1 MKYPLLITLFFY
13 SFLPLISFAQSSVDS
28 SLNSSYYTLNK
39 INIVG
44 NKQTKEKII
53 LREIP
58 LKIGDSIEIK
68 ALDDFLKKSQQ
79 NIINTSLFNFATID
93 TVLGQNHTLTLQVKV
108 IERWYLWPNPIF
120 EISERNFN
128 TWLEN
133 PNLERVSY
141 GCYVVKNN
149 FRGRKENIQF
159 RIRLGYA
166 EQYGFAYNIPYLNK
180 KQNLGLGMAFS
191 LSRNH
196 EIQYKSENNKQ
207 VFYKDPDKYV
217 RQELGARI
225 RLGYRIGI
233 YGSHSIELR
242 YNEANII
249 DTVQFITKNYFSNN
263 ATKTQFFSLNFQF
276 RDDRRDNKAY
286 PLTGYYTALDIT
298 QVGFG
303 LLKNEDFSVFR
314 TEIMYNRYDNLWKR
328 FYLAEGIK
336 LKLSPNSNQPYFVQ
350 RGLGFADFVRGYE
363 LYVIDG
369 QNYGLIRSNIK
380 YQLVKPH
387 VQKLAWVPSE
397 KFNTF
402 HYAFYV
408 NLFAD
413 AAYVS
418 DMEYVENN
426 FLANKFIYGT
436 GIGIDFV
443 TYYDLVFRIE
453 GALNGLN
460 KTGIFLHLVAPI

>member
-1 MKYPLLITLFFY
+1 MRRSRCVFLFLFSLCFFESFSQTLVDTFALRKYTIGNITL
-13 SFLPLISFAQSSVDS
+13 S
-28 SLNSSYYTLNK
+28 
-39 INIVG
+39 G
-44 NKQTKEKII
+44 NKKTKDKII

-58 LKIGDSIEIK
+58 FRTGDIVLKNDFPELIK
-68 ALDDFLKKSQQ
+68 RAQQ

-93 TVLGQNHTLTLQVKV
+93 TVVENDTVVKLLVKV
-108 IERWYLWPNPIF
+108 TERWYLWPNPIF

-141 GCYVVKNN
+141 GCYLVKNN

-159 RIRLGYA
+159 RVRLGYA
-166 EQYGFAYNIPYLNK
+166 EQYGFAYNVPYLNK
-180 KQNLGLGMAFS
+180 KQNLGLGFSFAF
-191 LSRNH
+191 SRNH
-196 EIQYKSENNKQ
+196 EIQYKSKNNKQ
-207 VFYKDPDKYV
+207 VFYKDRDKYV
-217 RQELGARI
+217 REEWGTRI

-233 YGSHSIELR
+233 YNSHSLELR
-242 YNEANII
+242 YNKASVA
-249 DTVQFITKNYFSNN
+249 DTLKFITQNYFSNN
-263 ATKTQFFSLNFQF
+263 ANRTQFFSLNYQF
-276 RDDRRDNKAY
+276 REDQRDNKPY
-286 PLTGYYTALDIT
+286 PLKGFIGLIDIT
-298 QVGFG
+298 RIGFG
-303 LLKNEDFSVFR
+303 ILKNEDFKVFR
-314 TEIMYNRYDNLWKR
+314 TEIIFNRYDKLSNR
-328 FYLAEGIK
+328 FYVAEGIK
-336 LKLSPNSNQPYFVQ
+336 LKLSPNANQPYSVQ
-350 RGLGFADFVRGYE
+350 RGLGFSDFVRGYE

-369 QNYGLIRSNIK
+369 QNYGLLKTNIK

-387 VQKLAWVPSE
+387 IQKLSWVPSE

-413 AAYVS
+413 GAYVV
-418 DMEYVENN
+418 DTQYTKDN

-443 TYYDLVFRIE
+443 TYYDLVFRVE
-453 GALNGLN
+453 GAINGLN

>member
-1 MKYPLLITLFFY
+1 MKNLVVFF
-13 SFLPLISFAQSSVDS
+13 LISLVVLKSSGQTVMDS
-28 SLNSSYYTLNK
+28 TSQKKYILGSISLF
-39 INIVG
+39 G
-44 NKQTKEKII
+44 NKKTKDKII

-58 LKIGDSIEIK
+58 AKLGDTINADELSD
-68 ALDDFLKKSQQ
+68 LLKKSQQ
-79 NIINTSLFNFATID
+79 NIINTSLFNFATVD
-93 TVLGQNHTLTLQVKV
+93 TQNVKSDTLHVLVKV

-133 PNLERVSY
+133 PNMERVSY
-141 GCYVVKNN
+141 GFYIVKNN

-159 RIRLGYA
+159 RARFGYA

-180 KQNLGLGMAFS
+180 KQNLGLGLSFAY
-191 LSRNH
+191 SRNH

-207 VFYKDPDKYV
+207 IFYKDPNKYV

-233 YGSHSIELR
+233 YGSHSLELR
-242 YNEANII
+242 YNEARVE
-249 DTVQFITKNYFSNN
+249 DTIRFITQNYFSRN

-276 RDDRRDNKAY
+276 RQDERDNKPY
-286 PLTGYYTALDIT
+286 PLNGFIAILDVT

-303 LLKNEDFSVFR
+303 LLKEEDFNVFR
-314 TEIMYNRYDNLWKR
+314 TELLFNRYDKLWNR
-328 FYLAEGIK
+328 VYAAEGIK
-336 LKLSPNSNQPYFVQ
+336 FKLSPNANQPYFVQ
-350 RGLGFADFVRGYE
+350 RGLGFSDFVRGYE

-369 QNYGLIRSNIK
+369 QSYGLLKTNLK

-387 VQKLAWVPSE
+387 VQKLSWVPSE

-413 AAYVS
+413 AAYVV
-418 DMEYVENN
+418 DNEYARNN

-443 TYYDLVFRIE
+443 TYYDLVFRVE
-453 GALNGLN
+453 GAVNAQH

>member
-1 MKYPLLITLFFY
+1 MKPHILFLFSFLFFLE
-13 SFLPLISFAQSSVDS
+13 SHAQTSSDS
-28 SLNSSYYTLNK
+28 SYQKRYVLEKISISGNSK
-39 INIVG
+39 
-44 NKQTKEKII
+44 TKEKII

-58 LKIGDSIEIK
+58 IKVGDTIL
-68 ALDDFLKKSQQ
+68 AQDLNVLVKKSQQ
-79 NIINTSLFNFATID
+79 NLINTSLFNFASID
-93 TVLGQNHTLTLQVKV
+93 TLFGNANTIELAIKV

-128 TWLEN
+128 SWLEN
-133 PNLERVSY
+133 PNLDRVSY
-141 GCYVVKNN
+141 GFYIVKNN

-159 RIRLGYA
+159 RLRLGYA

-180 KQNLGLGMAFS
+180 KQNLGLALSFAY
-191 LSRNH
+191 SRNH

-207 VFYKDPDKYV
+207 LFFKDPNKYV

-233 YGSHSIELR
+233 YGSHSAELR
-242 YNEANII
+242 YNQAHVI
-249 DTVQFITKNYFSNN
+249 DTIKDISQNYFSKNSNN
-263 ATKTQFFSLNFQF
+263 TQFLSINFQF
-276 RDDRRDNKAY
+276 RQDERDNRPY
-286 PLTGYYTALDIT
+286 PLNGFIAVLDLT

-303 LLKNEDFSVFR
+303 ILKGEDFNVFR
-314 TEIMYNRYDNLWKR
+314 TEFLFNKYDKLGNR
-328 FYLAEGIK
+328 FYAAEGVK
-336 LKLSPNSNQPYFVQ
+336 LKLSPTSNQPYFVQ

-363 LYVIDG
+363 LYVVDG
-369 QNYGLIRSNIK
+369 QSYGLLKTNIK

-387 VQKLAWVPSE
+387 VQKLNWVPSE
-397 KFNTF
+397 KFNTL

-413 AAYVS
+413 AAYVV
-418 DMEYVENN
+418 DTEYAKDN
-426 FLANKFIYGT
+426 FLANKFMYGT

-443 TYYDLVFRIE
+443 TYYDLVFRLE
-453 GALNGLN
+453 GAVNGLN

>member
-1 MKYPLLITLFFY
+1 MRYIF
-13 SFLPLISFAQSSVDS
+13 SFLLLLSGFLPVATMAQNFADSAKHEAYLI
-28 SLNSSYYTLNK
+28 LGNIK
-39 INIVG
+39 IQG

-53 LREIP
+53 LREFP
-58 LKIGDSIEIK
+58 LKTGDTIAVSEV
-68 ALDDFLKKSQQ
+68 AEFLKKSQQ

-93 TVLGQNHTLTLQVKV
+93 SSVDSNQRLNLQVKV

-120 EISERNFN
+120 EIAERNFN

-133 PNLERVSY
+133 PNLDRVSY

-159 RIRLGYA
+159 RVRLGYA

-191 LSRNH
+191 FSRNH

-207 VFYKDPDKYV
+207 VFYKDPNNYV
-217 RQELGARI
+217 REELGARI

-242 YNEANII
+242 YNEAKVV
-249 DTVQFITKNYFSNN
+249 DTLRYITKNYFSNN
-263 ATKTQFFSLNFQF
+263 NIKTQFLSLNFQF

-286 PLTGYYTALDIT
+286 PLTGYFAALDVT

-314 TEIMYNRYDNLWKR
+314 TELLYNRYDHLWKR

-363 LYVIDG
+363 IYVIDG

-387 VQKLAWVPSE
+387 VQKLSWVPSE

-418 DMEYVENN
+418 DMEYTENN

-443 TYYDLVFRIE
+443 TYYDLVFRVE
-453 GALNGLN
+453 AALNGLN
-460 KTGIFLHLVAPI
+460 KTGLFLHLVAPI

>member
-1 MKYPLLITLFFY
+1 MKHLFLTLLYLITFSVCFSQNLSDSTSKKKY
-13 SFLPLISFAQSSVDS
+13 IIGSISLS
-28 SLNSSYYTLNK
+28 
-39 INIVG
+39 G
-44 NKQTKEKII
+44 NKKTKDKII
-53 LREIP
+53 LREFP
-58 LKIGDSIEIK
+58 FKTGDTLWAK
-68 ALDDFLKKSQQ
+68 DFPVLVKRAQQ
-79 NIINTSLFNFATID
+79 NMINTSLFNFATID
-93 TVLGQNHTLTLQVKV
+93 TVATSNNRVDLFVKV

-141 GCYVVKNN
+141 GAYVVKNN

-159 RIRLGYA
+159 RVRLGYA

-180 KQNLGLGMAFS
+180 KQNLGLGFS
-191 LSRNH
+191 FASSRNH

-207 VFYKDPDKYV
+207 VFYKDPNNYV
-217 RQELGARI
+217 RDELGARI
-225 RLGYRIGI
+225 RLGYRNGI
-233 YGSHSIELR
+233 YASHSMELR
-242 YNEANII
+242 YNQANVA
-249 DTVQFITKNYFSNN
+249 DTIKYITQNYFSNN
-263 ATKTQFFSLNFQF
+263 ANTTRFLSLNFQF
-276 RDDRRDNKAY
+276 RQDERDNKPY
-286 PLTGYYTALDIT
+286 PLQGFVAALDVT

-303 LLKNEDFSVFR
+303 ILKDENFSVFR
-314 TEIMYNRYDNLWKR
+314 TEILYNRYDKLYNRL
-328 FYLAEGIK
+328 YLAEGIK
-336 LKLSPNSNQPYFVQ
+336 FKLSPNAKQPYFVQ
-350 RGLGFADFVRGYE
+350 RGLGFSDFVRGYE

-369 QNYGLIRSNIK
+369 QNYGLLKTNIK

-387 VQKLAWVPSE
+387 VQKLKWVPSE

-413 AAYVS
+413 AAYVV
-418 DMEYVENN
+418 DTEYANEN

-436 GIGIDFV
+436 GIGLDFV
-443 TYYDLVFRIE
+443 TYYDLVFRVE
-453 GALNGLN
+453 GAINGLN